1 MGLQPAISYAGWSI
15 QNCTTFHRVL
25 LFSVL
30 QHFHRVLRFSVLQ
43 LFTECYF
50 SQSATFHFFSSSVK
64 IERVLALNECF
75 FKGCVLCNVNTCMVV
90 HHVFATL
97 VFGLRLY
104 RVYVTKLV
112 VGICMPGHCT

>member
-30 QHFHRVLRFSVLQ
+30 QHFHRGLLFSVLQ

-50 SQSATFHFFSSSVK
+50 SQS
-64 IERVLALNECF
+64 ECF